1 MVLEAPPASY
11 FMQGCCCASG
21 TMSGPTGADTWGW
34 DTDGSY
40 GDWYGGHEL
49 GHAYGVCHPGYCR
62 GQGEDTSPHC
72 VKYPYPNG
80 VIGGPASDP
89 NRFYGFDTELMQV
102 YPPTSLDMMTYC
114 DNLWISDFN
123 YQRIRNGLLAS
134 QAAGAEAAL
143 PEAAQTVERMLVRG
157 MLDPMTDAVSL
168 DSFLRFPNAPEAV
181 EREAGDYSI
190 VLANGQG
197 ALLAQYPFTPRTQAV
212 ETNSGAAGC
221 AAGPAAPAASVGSV
235 IFELVPWVDGTTQVS
250 IWHGT
255 QALVTRTVSAHAPA
269 VQVIAPNGGEVLS
282 GAMIPV
288 TWSAADAD
296 GDPLT
301 FSVLYSADGG
311 STWTAAATGLGGT
324 NFNVDGGL
332 LAGSTSALI
341 RVIGSD
347 GVNTTADQSDAPIAV
362 AGRAPQAAIVS
373 PADYARVPPGG
384 LVTLLGDAYDP
395 ETGTLGGAA
404 LVWESDRD
412 GQLGTGAMLVIAAQE
427 LSPGQHL
434 ITLRATDLAGLT
446 GAASVHL
453 DLQQRIFLPVVSSR

>member
-1 MVLEAPPASY
+1 
-11 FMQGCCCASG
+11 
-21 TMSGPTGADTWGW
+21 
-34 DTDGSY
+34 
-40 GDWYGGHEL
+40 
-49 GHAYGVCHPGYCR
+49 
-62 GQGEDTSPHC
+62 
-72 VKYPYPNG
+72 
-80 VIGGPASDP
+80 
-89 NRFYGFDTELMQV
+89 
-102 YPPTSLDMMTYC
+102 
-114 DNLWISDFN
+114 
-123 YQRIRNGLLAS
+123 LLAS

-221 AAGPAAPAASVGSV
+221 AARPTAPAAIVGK
-235 IFELVPWVDGTTQVS
+235 ENLK
-250 IWHGT
+250 HM
-255 QALVTRTVSAHAPA
+255 TRTVSAHAPA

-324 NFNVDGGL
+324 NFSVDGGPTRRSRW
-332 LAGSTSALI
+332 LAGPRRQPSC
-341 RVIGSD
+341 RRP
-347 GVNTTADQSDAPIAV
+347 TTRACRR
-362 AGRAPQAAIVS
+362 AG
-373 PADYARVPPGG
+373 
-384 LVTLLGDAYDP
+384 
-395 ETGTLGGAA
+395 
-404 LVWESDRD
+404 W
-412 GQLGTGAMLVIAAQE
+412 
-427 LSPGQHL
+427 
-434 ITLRATDLAGLT
+434 
-446 GAASVHL
+446 
-453 DLQQRIFLPVVSSR
+453 